1 MKLLRE
7 SNTLFGF
14 ISSLSLSLIA
24 IFLATI
30 DNDYWVW
37 VLVISQII
45 LWSTVYKVDKFYKNK
60 R

>member
-14 ISSLSLSLIA
+14 ISSFSLSLIA
-24 IFLATI
+24 IVLATL
-30 DNDYWVW
+30 DNDYWVM

-45 LWSTVYKVDKFYKNK
+45 TWTTVYKVDKFYKSK
-60 R
+60 L